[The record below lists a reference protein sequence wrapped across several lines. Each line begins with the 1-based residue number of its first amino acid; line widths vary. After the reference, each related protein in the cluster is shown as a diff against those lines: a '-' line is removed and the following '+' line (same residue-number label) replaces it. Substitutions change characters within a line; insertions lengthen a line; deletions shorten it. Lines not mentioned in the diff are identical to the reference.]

1 MVEPLARENMP
12 HCFYGHLQET
22 RPTDLGIDKVISTA
36 ICLSPR
42 PNPKKKLTTIVLIQD
57 FQFRRTVIAA
67 RNLTYCASATHGTL
81 NSFAIHL

>member
-42 PNPKKKLTTIVLIQD
+42 PNPKKKINNYRANSRFPIQTNSY
-57 FQFRRTVIAA
+57 RRKKSNRLCFGNTWY
-67 RNLTYCASATHGTL
+67 T
-81 NSFAIHL
+81 